1 MIRRLPAWWGFAFFA
16 AGLAVYAAGAS
27 RAPVMDSKTDDML
40 RVLARGANIDTAA
53 EEALARAYW
62 ERYPD
67 VRANPLY
74 GEKGSLGVLGAREH
88 FMQHGRREGRVWG
101 P

>member
-1 MIRRLPAWWGFAFFA
+1 MSGRFRAWWGFVFFA
-16 AGLAVYAAGAS
+16 AGLAVYAAGAW
-27 RAPVMDSKTDDML
+27 RTPWMDRGTNDML
-40 RVLARGANIDTAA
+40 RVLARGRNIDAAA

-67 VRANPLY
+67 VRASALY
-74 GEKGSLGVLGAREH
+74 GEKGRLGILGAREH
-88 FMQHGRREGRVWG
+88 FTQHGRREGRVWG

>member
-1 MIRRLPAWWGFAFFA
+1 MGGRFLAWWGFAFFA
-16 AGLAVYAAGAS
+16 MGLAVYAAGALGTPWMGS
-27 RAPVMDSKTDDML
+27 RTNDML
-40 RVLARGANIDTAA
+40 RVLARGKDIDTAA

-67 VRANPLY
+67 VRASALY
-74 GEKGSLGVLGAREH
+74 GEKGRLGILGAREH
-88 FMQHGRREGRVWG
+88 YMQHGRREGRIWG

>member
-1 MIRRLPAWWGFAFFA
+1 MSRHLPAWWGFAFFV
-16 AGLAVYAAGAS
+16 AGLVVYALGAS
-27 RAPVMDSKTDDML
+27 RAPMMDSRTDDML
-40 RVLARGANIDTAA
+40 RVLARGADIDTAA

-74 GEKGSLGVLGAREH
+74 GEKGSLGILGAREH

>member
-1 MIRRLPAWWGFAFFA
+1 MNRLLPAWFGFVFFA
-16 AGLAVYAAGAS
+16 VGLAVYATGALRS
-27 RAPVMDSKTDDML
+27 SWVDSKTDHVL
-40 RVLARGANIDTAA
+40 RVLARGADIDRAA

-62 ERYPD
+62 ARYPD
-67 VRANPLY
+67 VRSSPLY
-74 GEKGSLGVLGAREH
+74 GEGGSLGVLGAREH

>member
-1 MIRRLPAWWGFAFFA
+1 MSGRLLAWCGFAAFA

-27 RAPVMDSKTDDML
+27 RPPLMDSRRDEIL
-40 RVLARGANIDTAA
+40 RVLARTANIDTAA
-53 EEALARAYW
+53 EEKLAHAYW
-62 ERYPD
+62 ARYPD
-67 VRANPLY
+67 VRASALY
-74 GEKGSLGVLGAREH
+74 GENGRLGILGAREH

>member
-1 MIRRLPAWWGFAFFA
+1 MSRRFPAWWGFAFFA
-16 AGLAVYAAGAS
+16 AGLAVYAAGVL
-27 RAPVMDSKTDDML
+27 RTPWMDTGTGDML
-40 RVLARGANIDTAA
+40 RALARGKDIDTTA
-53 EEALARAYW
+53 EAALAHAYW

-67 VRANPLY
+67 VRASALY
-74 GEKGSLGVLGAREH
+74 GEKGHLGILGAREH

>member
-1 MIRRLPAWWGFAFFA
+1 MSKSRSAWLGFAFFV
-16 AGLAVYAAGAS
+16 AGFAVYAAGAS
-27 RAPVMDSKTDDML
+27 RSPLVDSETGDIL
-40 RVLARGANIDTAA
+40 RVIARGADIDTAA

-62 ERYPD
+62 ARYPD
-67 VRANPLY
+67 VRASPLY
-74 GEKGSLGVLGAREH
+74 GEGGRLGILGAREH